1 MDELLRDFLVET
13 TEHIEGAENQ
23 LVQFERDPS
32 DASLIASIFRLVHT
46 IKGTSSFLGLNRL
59 QDVAHGA
66 ETLISELRDGAPPTE
81 HTVTLILAAIDRI
94 KGLIEEIE
102 EHGGEPEGDD
112 SDLVSMLAD
121 HAANALKETEASAQV
136 ETTEVSS
143 AQTGAEEDEAVMS
156 ATEVASAPLAEAKT
170 DESTNKANPA
180 SNGNS
185 KKSEGAHSQETIRVT
200 VDTIERIMQ
209 LVSEL
214 VLTRN
219 QLLELTRNRE
229 EDTVKAPLQRLSTV
243 TSDLQDAVMRARMQ
257 PVGRLYSSLP
267 RLIRELSSELGKKI
281 NLVTEGADTE
291 LDRQLIDVIRD
302 PMTHLIRNCADHG
315 IERPDERAAAGKP
328 EMGTIRVSAS
338 HEAGQIT
345 IDIVDDGRGLNI
357 DKIKSKILSSGIA
370 TEAGLAAMTQQEIY
384 QQIFEPGFSTASNIT
399 NVSGR
404 GVGMDVVKSNIE
416 SIGGSVSLSSAP
428 GAGSRF
434 SLRIPL
440 TLAIAPA
447 LIVEVGDQRFALPQ
461 HAVVEAVG
469 IGGQSPHKIERL
481 QNSLVLKL
489 REQVIPVVALRS
501 VLGMTDNDNDR
512 DTLVVIMR
520 VGSQTIGVIV
530 DDVADVQEIVVKPL
544 SATIAHLSIF
554 TGHTI
559 LGDGSVVLIIDPAG
573 VAVALGIEKSAERKS
588 ESVREVAARSESS
601 RYVLFR
607 AGGGAPKILPLSLVG
622 RIESVEADRIEEA
635 NGQYVVQHQGRL
647 MPIVP
652 ASPAVDVYARP
663 VSPALIISIGSRTMG
678 LLVDEI
684 IDIFEGKLDIQMD
697 NPGSDIIGTTVVK
710 NHAVELV
717 DIAYH
722 LRGAFP
728 EPDLKSQTNGTRLL
742 VVSRDTYATDVL
754 CPTLAAA
761 GFSVNVRADSHGAK
775 ALLQESGGEFDTVLI
790 DLEEPGLNL
799 KAIQEACQGIG
810 RGNIPIIGLDG
821 EASGHRM
828 SFPAQVLAGRIAKFD
843 RNALLSM
850 LSGIVAERQQASM
863 ALAS

>member
-13 TEHIEGAENQ
+13 SEHIEGAENQ

-81 HTVTLILAAIDRI
+81 RTVTLILAAIDRI
-94 KGLIEEIE
+94 KKLIEEIE

-112 SDLVSMLAD
+112 GDLVAMIAE
-121 HAANALKETEASAQV
+121 HAQRGVREPEASA
-136 ETTEVSS
+136 S
-143 AQTGAEEDEAVMS
+143 AVTDEPAKLEDEQPDQPAATAAPKEAPENRSEDS
-156 ATEVASAPLAEAKT
+156 AGKASA
-170 DESTNKANPA
+170 S
-180 SNGNS
+180 SNGAA
-185 KKSEGAHSQETIRVT
+185 KKTESHHTQETIRVT

-281 NLVTEGADTE
+281 DLVTEGADTE

-315 IERPDERAAAGKP
+315 IERPDERVAVGKP
-328 EMGTIRVSAS
+328 EVGTIRVSAS
-338 HEAGQIT
+338 HEAGHIT
-345 IDIVDDGRGLNI
+345 IDIVDDGRGLNLE
-357 DKIKSKILSSGIA
+357 KIKSKILSSGLA
-370 TEAGLAAMTQQEIY
+370 TTAELAAMTDQEIY
-384 QQIFEPGFSTASNIT
+384 QQIFEPGFSTASNVT

-416 SIGGSVSLSSAP
+416 SIGGSVTLSSNP
-428 GAGSRF
+428 GAGCRF

-469 IGGQSPHKIERL
+469 VGGQSPHKIEKL

-489 REQVIPVVALRS
+489 RERVIPVVALRS
-501 VLGMTDNDNDR
+501 VLALPEDDSDR
-512 DTLVVIMR
+512 DNLVVIMR
-520 VGSQTIGVIV
+520 VGQQTIGVIV

-588 ESVREVAARSESS
+588 ETVRESSANSDSS

-607 AGGGAPKILPLSLVG
+607 AGAGAPKVLPLSLVG
-622 RIESVEADRIEEA
+622 RIESIEASRIEEA
-635 NGQYVVQHQGRL
+635 NGQFVVQHRGRL
-647 MPIVP
+647 MPLVL
-652 ASPAVDVYARP
+652 ASPAVDIYSRA
-663 VSPALIISIGSRTMG
+663 VSPALIISIGTRTLG

-697 NPGSDIIGTTVVK
+697 NPSADIIGTTVVQGQ
-710 NHAVELV
+710 AVELV
-717 DIAYH
+717 DMAYH
-722 LRGAFP
+722 LRSAFP
-728 EPDLKSQTNGTRLL
+728 EPDRRAHTRGTRLL
-742 VVSRDTYATDVL
+742 MASRDKYATDVL
-754 CPTLAAA
+754 CPTLMAA
-761 GFSVNVRADSHGAK
+761 GFEVNVCGDTSHAK
-775 ALLQESGGEFDTVLI
+775 ILIQETNLSFDMILV
-790 DLEEPGLNL
+790 DLEEPALNL
-799 KAIQEACQGIG
+799 REIEEACRSSGYDDV
-810 RGNIPIIGLDG
+810 PIIGLDG
-821 EASGHRM
+821 EVSANMNNFGVR
-828 SFPAQVLAGRIAKFD
+828 LATRLGKFD
-843 RNALLSM
+843 RNAILGAVSM
-850 LSGIVAERQQASM
+850 MIEANLDEMPM

>member
-81 HTVTLILAAIDRI
+81 RTVTLILAAIDRI

-112 SDLVSMLAD
+112 SDLVGMISD
-121 HAANALKETEASAQV
+121 HAESF
-136 ETTEVSS
+136 
-143 AQTGAEEDEAVMS
+143 GAEAVA
-156 ATEVASAPLAEAKT
+156 ATEVVQAQPKADNGSSAAT
-170 DESTNKANPA
+170 DEAPA
-180 SNGNS
+180 AQQAVEKSDDAASKTGTPGS
-185 KKSEGAHSQETIRVT
+185 GGAKKSEGGSNQETIRVT

-219 QLLELTRNRE
+219 QLLELTRTRE
-229 EDTVKAPLQRLSTV
+229 EDTIKAPLQRLSTV

-257 PVGRLYSSLP
+257 PVGRLYASLP
-267 RLIRELSSELGKKI
+267 RLIRELSADLGKKI
-281 NLVTEGADTE
+281 DLVTEGADTE

-315 IERPDERAAAGKP
+315 IERPEERVAAGKS
-328 EMGTIRVSAS
+328 ETGTIRVSAS

-345 IDIVDDGRGLNI
+345 MDIVDDGKGLDI
-357 DKIKSKILSSGIA
+357 ERIKAKILASGIA

-469 IGGQSPHKIERL
+469 IGGQSAHKIEKL

-489 REQVIPVVALRS
+489 REQVIPVVTLRS
-501 VLGMTDNDNDR
+501 VLGMPADTSDR

-520 VGSQTIGVIV
+520 VGLQTIGVIV

-559 LGDGSVVLIIDPAG
+559 LGDGSVVLIMDPAG

-588 ESVREVAARSESS
+588 EAAREVAQRSDTA

-607 AGGGAPKILPLSLVG
+607 AGGGASKILPLSLVG
-622 RIESVEADRIEEA
+622 RIESVETERIEEA

-647 MPIVP
+647 MPLVP
-652 ASPAVDVYARP
+652 ASPAVDVFARP
-663 VSPALIISIGSRTMG
+663 ISPALIISIGARTLG

-684 IDIFEGKLDIQMD
+684 IDIFEGKLDIQLD
-697 NPGSDIIGTTVVK
+697 NPTADIIGTSVVK
-710 NHAVELV
+710 GHAVELV

-722 LRGAFP
+722 LQSAFP
-728 EPDLKSQTNGTRLL
+728 EPDRKSQTDGARLL
-742 VVSRDTYATDVL
+742 VVSRDKYATDVL
-754 CPTLAAA
+754 GPTLSAA
-761 GFSVNVRADSHGAK
+761 GFNVSVRADTHSART
-775 ALLQESGGEFDTVLI
+775 LLQENSGDFQMILV
-790 DLEEPGLNL
+790 DLEEAGLNL
-799 KAIQEACQGIG
+799 GAIAEACAAG
-810 RGNIPIIGLDG
+810 GNGAAQIVGLDG
-821 EASGHRM
+821 EASQSR
-828 SFPAQVLAGRIAKFD
+828 SNFPVHLLANRISKFD
-843 RNALLSM
+843 RNSILHVLSTM
-850 LSGIVAERQQASM
+850 IQANAGQMPM

>member
-1 MDELLRDFLVET
+1 MDELLKDFLVET
-13 TEHIEGAENQ
+13 SEHIEGAENQ

-59 QDVAHGA
+59 QDIAHGA

-81 HTVTLILAAIDRI
+81 RTVTLILAAIDRI
-94 KGLIEEIE
+94 KKLIEEIE
-102 EHGGEPEGDD
+102 EHGGEPDGDD
-112 SDLVSMLAD
+112 GDLVQMIAQ
-121 HAANALKETEASAQV
+121 HAEEGMSEPAVSASASTDGATADDAKLEEPMAAAAAKAEPQNQS
-136 ETTEVSS
+136 EGSS
-143 AQTGAEEDEAVMS
+143 GKPS
-156 ATEVASAPLAEAKT
+156 AS
-170 DESTNKANPA
+170 
-180 SNGNS
+180 SNG
-185 KKSEGAHSQETIRVT
+185 GAKRTESNHSQETIRVT

-281 NLVTEGADTE
+281 DLVTEGADTE

-315 IERPDERAAAGKP
+315 IERPDERVAAGKP
-328 EMGTIRVSAS
+328 EVGTIRVSAS
-338 HEAGQIT
+338 HEAGHIT
-345 IDIVDDGRGLNI
+345 IDIVDDGRGLNLE
-357 DKIKSKILSSGIA
+357 KIKSKILSSGLA
-370 TEAGLAAMTQQEIY
+370 TAAELATMTHQEIY
-384 QQIFEPGFSTASNIT
+384 QQIFEAGFSTASNVT

-416 SIGGSVSLSSAP
+416 SIGGSVSLSSNP

-469 IGGQSPHKIERL
+469 VGGQSPHKIEKL

-489 REQVIPVVALRS
+489 RERVIPVVALRS
-501 VLGMTDNDNDR
+501 VLDMAEDHSDR
-512 DTLVVIMR
+512 DNLVVIMR
-520 VGSQTIGVIV
+520 VGQQTIGVIV

-573 VAVALGIEKSAERKS
+573 VAVALGIEKSAERKA
-588 ESVREVAARSESS
+588 ETVREAAANSDSS

-622 RIESVEADRIEEA
+622 RIESVEASRIEEA

-647 MPIVP
+647 MPLVV
-652 ASPAVDVYARP
+652 ASPAVDVYSRA
-663 VSPALIISIGSRTMG
+663 VSPALIISIGARTLGFM
-678 LLVDEI
+678 VDEI

-697 NPGSDIIGTTVVK
+697 NPSADIIGTTVVQGQ
-710 NHAVELV
+710 AVELV
-717 DIAYH
+717 DMAYH
-722 LRGAFP
+722 LRSAFP
-728 EPDLKSQTNGTRLL
+728 EPDHRAHTSGTRLL
-742 VVSRDTYATDVL
+742 MASRDKYATDVL
-754 CPTLAAA
+754 CPTLTAA
-761 GFSVNVRADSHGAK
+761 GFEVNVCGDTSHARM
-775 ALLQESGGEFDTVLI
+775 LIQEKNLNFDMVLV
-790 DLEEPGLNL
+790 DLEEPAFNL
-799 KAIQEACQGIG
+799 RELQEACQSSGCDV
-810 RGNIPIIGLDG
+810 PIIGLDG
-821 EASGHRM
+821 EVSANTNNFGVR
-828 SFPAQVLAGRIAKFD
+828 LATRLGKFD
-843 RNALLSM
+843 RNAILSALSM
-850 LSGIVAERQQASM
+850 MVETDLDPVPM